1 MVPDLRLEE
10 VDDRNDIN
18 STVPE
23 DLRLEVDDRKDIKST
38 VDTIIVS
45 SLLVDVNTDAESNR

>member
-1 MVPDLRLEE
+1 VVPDLRLE

-18 STVPE
+18 STVP
-23 DLRLEVDDRKDIKST
+23 DLRLKVDDRKDIKST
-38 VDTIIVS
+38 VDSIIVS

>member
-1 MVPDLRLEE
+1 MVPDLRLE

-18 STVPE
+18 STVP
-23 DLRLEVDDRKDIKST
+23 DLRLEVEDDRKDIKST
-38 VDTIIVS
+38 VDSIIVS

>member
-1 MVPDLRLEE
+1 MVPDLRLE

-45 SLLVDVNTDAESNR
+45 SLLVDVNNDAESNR

>member
-1 MVPDLRLEE
+1 VPDLRLE

-18 STVPE
+18 STVP
-23 DLRLEVDDRKDIKST
+23 DLRLEVEDDRKDIKST
-38 VDTIIVS
+38 VDSIIVS

>member
-18 STVPE
+18 STVP

-38 VDTIIVS
+38 VDSVIVS

>member
-1 MVPDLRLEE
+1 MIIVYVYCLNNGWRVVP
-10 VDDRNDIN
+10 
-18 STVPE
+18 

-38 VDTIIVS
+38 VDSIIVS